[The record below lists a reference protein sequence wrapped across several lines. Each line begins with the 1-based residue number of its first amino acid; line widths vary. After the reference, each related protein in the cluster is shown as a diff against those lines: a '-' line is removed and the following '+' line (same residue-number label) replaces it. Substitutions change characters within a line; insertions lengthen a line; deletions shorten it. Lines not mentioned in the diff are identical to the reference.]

1 MWAITSIFQEDGIEV
16 QVLDRPSLTSGYF
29 PAIILGVKRLNIGKL
44 WIELSSWLKIGLG
57 VKRWMLVILLG
68 LLLVSV
74 GLTMLLLD
82 LYRAPHTEP
91 LVLNLLSLAALRFL
105 PHFLRVAVFIGG
117 GLLVFSY
124 GLWGLNRAL
133 LRPFLRPGARVV
145 EELVR
150 YRQKEQGPRITVIG
164 GGHGLSTLLRGLKAY
179 THNLSAIVTVAD
191 DGGSSGRLRQSFG
204 ILPPGDIRNCLA
216 ALSDDEALLTQLFQY
231 RFSGAPDLAGHSFG
245 NLFLTALA
253 DLTGSFEQAIVE
265 SGRVLS
271 VHGRVYPSTTHDV
284 KLVADVMLPAIG
296 TAVRV
301 EGESKIPQ
309 VAGRVHRVWLEPNN
323 PPAFPP
329 ALHAILTADLI
340 VIGPGSLYTSILPN
354 LLVRDISEAL
364 KVARAP
370 KIYVCNIAT
379 QSGETDFYTC
389 LEHVRAIEEHVGEDF
404 FDVILCNDFYEL
416 ELPPNMRWVILDE
429 RSRADP
435 RVYCADLVDRTHP
448 WRHNAQKLARVI
460 MEIYQEK
467 TGPLRDS

>member
-1 MWAITSIFQEDGIEV
+1 MNV
-16 QVLDRPSLTSGYF
+16 R
-29 PAIILGVKRLNIGKL
+29 KL
-44 WIELSSWLKIGLG
+44 YTELSGWLKIGLG

-68 LLLVSV
+68 LLLVSI
-74 GLTMLLLD
+74 GLTMLVLD
-82 LYRAPHTEP
+82 LYRVPYTEP
-91 LVLNLLSLAALRFL
+91 LILNLLSLAALRFL
-105 PHFLRVAVFIGG
+105 PRLLRVTIFIGG
-117 GLLVFSY
+117 GLIVFSY
-124 GLWGLNRAL
+124 GIWGLNRAL
-133 LRPFLRPGARVV
+133 LRPFLRPGSRVV
-145 EELVR
+145 EELTR
-150 YRQKEQGPRITVIG
+150 YRQKEQGPRIAAIG

-216 ALSDDEALLTQLFQY
+216 ALSDDEGLLTQLFQY

-284 KLVADVMLPAIG
+284 RLVADVMLPAM
-296 TAVRV
+296 AAPLRV

-309 VAGRVHRVWLEPNN
+309 VAGRVRRVWLEPNN

-329 ALHAILTADLI
+329 ALRAILTADLI

-354 LLVRDISEAL
+354 LLVRDILEAL

-389 LEHVRAIEEHVGEDF
+389 LEHVQAIEEHVGEDF
-404 FDVILCNDFYEL
+404 FDVILCNDFHEL
-416 ELPPNMRWVILDE
+416 ELPPGVRWVIVDE
-429 RSRADP
+429 RSRADR
-435 RVYCADLVDRTHP
+435 RVYCADLVDRAHP
-448 WRHNAQKLARVI
+448 WRHDAQKLARVI